1 MIPWT
6 PGPMTATR
14 EPRRMEEGFMFLK
27 REIRIR
33 AAIALVAVL
42 ALVSAAP
49 AGAAGW
55 SGWGDAREW
64 SGGIVP
70 RVLSWL
76 GLDPDTVLPKCDHG
90 SSIDPNGCPN
100 AAYKTGRTKADHGAS
115 IHPNGLLTKSDQGS
129 QIDPNGQR

>member
-1 MIPWT
+1 
-6 PGPMTATR
+6 
-14 EPRRMEEGFMFLK
+14 MFLK
-27 REIRIR
+27 RETRTG
-33 AAIALVAVL
+33 AAVALVAVL
-42 ALVSAAP
+42 ALASAAP

-76 GLDPDTVLPKCDHG
+76 GLNPIPVVSPQCDHG

-100 AAYKTGRTKADHGAS
+100 AAYKAGGTKTDDGAS
-115 IHPNGLLTKSDQGS
+115 IDPNGWRTKSDHGS
-129 QIDPNGQR
+129 QIDPDGQR